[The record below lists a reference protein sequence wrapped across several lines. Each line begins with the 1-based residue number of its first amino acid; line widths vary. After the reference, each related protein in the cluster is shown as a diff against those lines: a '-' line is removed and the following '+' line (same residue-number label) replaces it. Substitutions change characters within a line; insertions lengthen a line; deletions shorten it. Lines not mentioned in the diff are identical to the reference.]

1 MRAAKKRDATV
12 NKDRA
17 YAVHGILQ
25 KLKVEVSDV
34 KYEESEMKIY
44 HSFCTDLL
52 RRSGVSISLL
62 LDAEGTETREV
73 PSWIPD
79 WRTGHERSWLQ
90 ERIDISRRQESSGIS
105 PELAEAFHVE
115 CGRRFPSHQSLFP
128 RFPSCPLES
137 WVRVTNFWKPGL
149 GIVLKVTSTS
159 AYQFL
164 ISARQLICHTL
175 PDKSRYH
182 VYICPQVFHLK
193 GQLLLSI
200 NVHSNTLSEVAFASG
215 PSTALEIDSELQNSW
230 PEILISD
237 DFTETYYQYAAGYS
251 RQLATW

>member
-1 MRAAKKRDATV
+1 MPVFTSEELTFETDRTLFQATMRAAKKRDATV

-79 WRTGHERSWLQ
+79 WRTRRERSWLQ

-137 WVRVTNFWKPGL
+137 WVTVTNFWKPG
-149 GIVLKVTSTS
+149 
-159 AYQFL
+159 AWH
-164 ISARQLICHTL
+164 C
-175 PDKSRYH
+175 PKSR
-182 VYICPQVFHLK
+182 
-193 GQLLLSI
+193 LLLA
-200 NVHSNTLSEVAFASG
+200 HSR
-215 PSTALEIDSELQNSW
+215 PWKSTASSRMLGLKDSPLM
-230 PEILISD
+230 IS
-237 DFTETYYQYAAGYS
+237 TETCYQYAARYS
-251 RQLATW
+251 WQLASW